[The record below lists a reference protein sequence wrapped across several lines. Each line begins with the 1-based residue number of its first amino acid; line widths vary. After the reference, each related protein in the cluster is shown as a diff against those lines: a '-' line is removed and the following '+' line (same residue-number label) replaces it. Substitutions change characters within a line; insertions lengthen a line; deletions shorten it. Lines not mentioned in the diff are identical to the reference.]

1 MDLDRILNSDA
12 AVATEDTTAMRSGK
26 WTEEEERFAAAL
38 IRYFVAGSLSIPTGT
53 SLRGFLARKLCCSAM
68 RVSTKLAMDVLG
80 DLVIPKKV
88 GQKRFF
94 PRADL
99 HDAQRQ
105 CIHEEL
111 RRLEVAFLEKEGLPI
126 VEDSAHVTAE
136 PSAADS
142 PRSVDAE
149 LEEFPSS
156 VPQRIGSWS
165 TEEQIYASALI
176 DAFLQ
181 GRVQCAT
188 GTSLRAFLAER
199 LSCNPMRVSKKLA
212 TGKMADRMLP
222 KRLGSAAYRPQH
234 ATGSDVVART
244 ECQLKHLYGTCFTAS
259 AACDSRPRVF
269 TPPPST
275 YTQLSPAH
283 DVMSV
288 PAQASVSPLS
298 SGMKRKA
305 SFLPTLGAF
314 PLCVPALKRVH
325 LPSLTALTLY

>member
-126 VEDSAHVTAE
+126 VEDSTHVTAE

-142 PRSVDAE
+142 PRGVDAE

-176 DAFLQ
+176 DAFLH

-188 GTSLRAFLAER
+188 GT
-199 LSCNPMRVSKKLA
+199 VSKKLA

-234 ATGSDVVART
+234 ATGSDVVDRT

-283 DVMSV
+283 EVMSV
-288 PAQASVSPLS
+288 PTQASVSPLS

-314 PLCVPALKRVH
+314 PLCEPALKRVH